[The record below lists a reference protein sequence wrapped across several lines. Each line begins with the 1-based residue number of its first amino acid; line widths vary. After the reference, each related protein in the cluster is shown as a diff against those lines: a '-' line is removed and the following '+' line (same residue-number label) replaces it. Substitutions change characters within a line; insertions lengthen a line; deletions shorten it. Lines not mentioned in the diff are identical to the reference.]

1 MSYFTGEIIEG
12 INLPS
17 LIAADLYALKK
28 GNAAARFIL
37 IASVAGDDSYVLDL
51 NKFLNRLNLDP
62 FLPVFDPVFFFG
74 LPPRFF
80 CVLRR
85 F

>member
-37 IASVAGDDSYVLDL
+37 IASVVGGDSYVLDL
-51 NKFLNRLNLDP
+51 NKFLNH
-62 FLPVFDPVFFFG
+62 
-74 LPPRFF
+74 
-80 CVLRR
+80 
-85 F
+85 